1 VSEKQLFHNRQHQP
15 GYRAKDHAK
24 DRAKESSQR
33 SRQRSHQIEPKSR
46 AKDRAK
52 FVRILQI
59 EQLAWRINE
68 AAKT

>member
-1 VSEKQLFHNRQHQP
+1 VSEKQLFRNRQHQP
-15 GYRAKDHAK
+15 GYRAKDCAK
-24 DRAKESSQR
+24 DRAKESS
-33 SRQRSHQIEPKSR
+33 QRSHQIEPKSR